1 MFKSYPW
8 SLKLDRCLSDK
19 GSGINN
25 KQDSEKL
32 KKRIIDEKNSESYS
46 DMIIVEGDR
55 FSIKKPLIVND
66 GAETLVTKTQERFS
80 RALERR
86 YQFESNLKLAQ
97 EFLLNHVNSKIPLVI
112 MYADLVGSTKM
123 SMTLPID
130 KMVTI
135 IRGFSYEM
143 SNIIHSHE
151 GYALKYVG
159 DAVIAFFPFIY
170 NKSPTCNKAVE
181 CAKLMITVIK
191 KGISPI
197 LNQYDYPDLQVKIG
211 LDEGESVIIQH
222 GHDESSH
229 IDILGFSMNK
239 SAKITSLTYPNTITI
254 GEDIYNDLNSQLK
267 MEFKEVKFSIEHWKY
282 LNNQTGELYKLY
294 VCRDI

>member
-1 MFKSYPW
+1 M
-8 SLKLDRCLSDK
+8 
-19 GSGINN
+19 NN

-32 KKRIIDEKNSESYS
+32 KERIGQKNSESPY
-46 DMIIVEGDR
+46 DKMMTATAGDR
-55 FSIKKPLIVND
+55 SSIKKPLIMTFD
-66 GAETLVTKTQERFS
+66 TETLVAKTQERFS

-86 YQFESNLKLAQ
+86 YQFESNLKPAQ
-97 EFLLNHVNSKIPLVI
+97 EFLLDHVNSKISLII

-143 SNIIHSHE
+143 SNIVHSYE

-159 DAVIAFFPFIY
+159 DAVIAFFPSIY
-170 NKSPTCNKAVE
+170 NKSIICNRAVE
-181 CAKLMITVIK
+181 CAKSMITIIK

-222 GHDESSH
+222 GHDESFH

-239 SAKITSLTYPNTITI
+239 SAKITSLTSPNTITI
-254 GEDIYNDLNSQLK
+254 GEDIYSDLNPQMK
-267 MEFKEVKFSIEHWKY
+267 IEFKEVKFSIEHWKY
-282 LNNQTGELYKLY
+282 LNKQTGQLYKLY
-294 VCRDI
+294 ANI

>member
-1 MFKSYPW
+1 MV
-8 SLKLDRCLSDK
+8 
-19 GSGINN
+19 IA
-25 KQDSEKL
+25 
-32 KKRIIDEKNSESYS
+32 
-46 DMIIVEGDR
+46 EGDR
-55 FSIKKPLIVND
+55 SFTKKPMIATVD
-66 GAETLVTKTQERFS
+66 TETLVAKTQERFS

-97 EFLLNHVNSKIPLVI
+97 EFLLNHVNSQIPLVI

-123 SMTLPID
+123 SMSLPID

-170 NKSPTCNKAVE
+170 NKSLTCNRAVE
-181 CAKLMITVIK
+181 CAKSMITIIK

-197 LNQYDYPDLQVKIG
+197 LNQYGYPDLQVKIG
-211 LDEGESVIIQH
+211 LDEGENVIIQH

-239 SAKITSLTYPNTITI
+239 SAKITSLTHPNTITI
-254 GEDIYNDLNSQLK
+254 GEYIYSDLNPQMK
-267 MEFKEVKFSIEHWKY
+267 IEFKEVKFDIEHWKY

-294 VCRDI
+294 VCKDI

>member
-1 MFKSYPW
+1 
-8 SLKLDRCLSDK
+8 LSDK
-19 GSGINN
+19 GSSVFNN
-25 KQDSEKL
+25 KQDLEKI
-32 KKRIIDEKNSESYS
+32 KKRIDKKNSESYS
-46 DMIIVEGDR
+46 DMVMAEGDR
-55 FSIKKPLIVND
+55 SFTKKPMIATVD
-66 GAETLVTKTQERFS
+66 AETLVAKTQERFS

-97 EFLLNHVNSKIPLVI
+97 EFLLNHVNSHIPLVI

-123 SMTLPID
+123 SMSLPID

-170 NKSPTCNKAVE
+170 NKSLTCNRAVE
-181 CAKLMITVIK
+181 CAKSMITIIK

-197 LNQYDYPDLQVKIG
+197 LNQYGYPDLQVKIG
-211 LDEGESVIIQH
+211 LDEGENVIIQH

-239 SAKITSLTYPNTITI
+239 SAKITSLTHPNTITI
-254 GEDIYNDLNSQLK
+254 GEYIYSDLNPQMK
-267 MEFKEVKFSIEHWKY
+267 IEFKEVKFDIEHWKY

-294 VCRDI
+294 VCKDT